1 MSKPAGLRVIR
12 ASIVVVLQF
21 GQAGLENA
29 LMMWVLTHQ
38 AGALTLSVIGGR
50 RYGALMSNHAA
61 SQYRGAVPF

>member
-29 LMMWVLTHQ
+29 LMM
-38 AGALTLSVIGGR
+38 
-50 RYGALMSNHAA
+50 
-61 SQYRGAVPF
+61 